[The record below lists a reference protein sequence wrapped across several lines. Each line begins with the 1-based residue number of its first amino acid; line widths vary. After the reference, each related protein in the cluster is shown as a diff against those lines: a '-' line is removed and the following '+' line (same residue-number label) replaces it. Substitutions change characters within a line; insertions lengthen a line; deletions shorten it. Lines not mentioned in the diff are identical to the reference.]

1 MEVRGDE
8 LDPAILRDLQ
18 ALTAA
23 LEESAQY
30 ALDMAATQPFAVP
43 FRPRQGVFSVPI
55 RIHDAGPEFRRGAV
69 RFSRFHH
76 GRNGVAHGGAIALA
90 FDELMG
96 TLANSEGRPAARTAY
111 LTTTYRQV
119 TPLDQDLRFEA
130 TIDRIEGRK
139 VFCSARIHVCADAGS
154 VLAGANDPGSVAAE
168 AQALFIQLR
177 PGAR

>member
-8 LDPAILRDLQ
+8 VDPAILKDIQ
-18 ALTAA
+18 ALTDA
-23 LEESAQY
+23 LESSPQY
-30 ALDMAATQPFAVP
+30 ALDMVDAQPSFAVP
-43 FRPRQGVFSVPI
+43 FRPRQGIFSVPI
-55 RIHDAGPEFRRGAV
+55 RISDAGTEFRRGVV

-96 TLANSEGRPAARTAY
+96 TLANSEGRAAARTAY

-119 TPLDQDLRFEA
+119 TPLEQDLRFEA

-139 VFCSARIHVCADAGS
+139 IFCTARIYVAPTGDAEAGPAEADA
-154 VLAGANDPGSVAAE
+154 VAAE
-168 AQALFIQLR
+168 AEALFIQLR